1 LHADKSINFLSVL
14 ENKQRRNALYPK
26 TPGGH
31 LICIDV
37 KLSDADL
44 SAELFGQ
51 LLDDRRDHAARPA
64 PGCPEIDQNR
74 ERRLLDL
81 GCKILVGNYQRRNLN
96 GKRRSA
102 LAANG
107 LPRRINPVFGAACG
121 TGNDLDPGRGTHKL
135 LSSTYILT
143 QIP

>member
-14 ENKQRRNALYPK
+14 ENKQRRDALYAE
-26 TPGGH
+26 TPGGR
-31 LICIDV
+31 LIRIHIEFA
-37 KLSDADL
+37 DADL

-74 ERRLLDL
+74 ERRFLDL

-96 GKRRSA
+96 GKRRFT

-107 LPRRINPVFGAACG
+107 LSVGINPVFGAACG
-121 TGNDLDPGRGTHKL
+121 TRNDLDPSGGTHN
-135 LSSTYILT
+135 SFPPPIF
-143 QIP
+143 